1 MFCVGDPDC
10 AADGDGD
17 GAGAAAAGDAP
28 GLAVPPGNDL
38 INAIN

>member
-1 MFCVGDPDC
+1 MFCVGDPE
-10 AADGDGD
+10 AAGDGT
-17 GAGAAAAGDAP
+17 GVAAAGDAP